1 MMCFGRRGPL
11 FGLVLVAAAV
21 VVVAALTS
29 WWVLLAVIPLAMMV
43 GCMSMMAG
51 MARMKTRPGA
61 SGGLGCCTG
70 GRSPGRNTTS

>member
-21 VVVAALTS
+21 VIVAALTS

-51 MARMKTRPGA
+51 MARMRPGA
-61 SGGLGCCTG
+61 GTAGQWGCCAG
-70 GRSPGRNTTS
+70 EHPGQDRG